1 MEEEYVWYF
10 DGTEVIEEAEKIAND
25 FPCFVNIE
33 YLELNWVEI
42 TVKARAEDI
51 TPIERRLAKY
61 A

>member
-1 MEEEYVWYF
+1 MTEYVWYF
-10 DGTEVIEEAEKIAND
+10 DGIEVVEEANKIAND

-42 TVKARAEDI
+42 TVKARVEDI
-51 TPIERRLAKY
+51 APIERRLATY

>member
-1 MEEEYVWYF
+1 MKEYVWYF
-10 DGTEVIEEAEKIAND
+10 DGIEVVEEAEKIAND

-51 TPIERRLAKY
+51 APIERRLAKY
-61 A
+61 T

>member
-1 MEEEYVWYF
+1 MEEYVWYF
-10 DGTEVIEEAEKIAND
+10 DGIEVVEEANKIAND

-51 TPIERRLAKY
+51 APIERRLAKY